1 MSDPRPTP
9 SGSELWRCVR
19 DDYVAGLP
27 AAVVAER
34 YGVSQRT
41 LQRRAAA
48 EGWRRCDRTVR
59 VEPASWRRGFLDART
74 AAVRHPEFAEIEEA
88 NSIDAAVLLFAPDQ
102 SHLRLFAFRRAAEAA
117 AMGRPSEA
125 VVWMRLVHS
134 LDRSGDRIDEE
145 LAPMR
150 EIDLLRTALLRRAGI
165 PDPSPTADD
174 AGATE
179 AD

>member
-9 SGSELWRCVR
+9 PGSELWRCVR

-34 YGVSQRT
+34 YGVSERS

-59 VEPASWRRGFLDART
+59 VEPCSWRRGFLDAKT
-74 AAVRHPEFAEIEEA
+74 AAARHPEFAEIEEA
-88 NSIDAAVLLFAPDQ
+88 NSIDAAILLFAPDQ
-102 SHLRLFAFRRAAEAA
+102 RHLRLFAFRRAAEAA

-134 LDRSGDRIDEE
+134 LDRSGDRIDDE
-145 LAPMR
+145 LAPLS
-150 EIDLLRTALLRRAGI
+150 EVDLIRTALLRRAG
-165 PDPSPTADD
+165 PPGPLPTADG
-174 AGATE
+174 AGSTGQE
-179 AD
+179 